1 MPRGGG
7 CVIKKRKKELPDGHV
22 IVYEYLFVEMGGEC
36 AEDEE
41 EGEEDPSGDECGLG
55 TVGV

>member
-1 MPRGGG
+1 M
-7 CVIKKRKKELPDGHV
+7 
-22 IVYEYLFVEMGGEC
+22 IVYEYLFVETGGEC

-41 EGEEDPSGDECGLG
+41 EEEKDPSGDECGLG